1 MTGQIITRANAKE
14 TGVKRYFTGAP
25 CRRGHVAERYTADQS
40 CCQCKEEGRAANRE
54 KNAEYLRDWRKK
66 NPDYIG
72 PSHLDKDRRSEQ
84 ARIRYASSD
93 NKKLKIYAWRSAN
106 MDKHRKSARAS
117 YFRHHAK
124 RRAYAAARYQE
135 NRDSI
140 LAKDRAYRE
149 KNRERYR
156 AQSIRWR
163 MENPDKARTSDRNKK
178 AMRKAA
184 EGRHTAAEIADLMQ
198 KQKCKCANC
207 KASLK
212 DGYHADHIHPLSRG
226 GSNWISNIQLL
237 CPPCNMRKHTKD
249 PISWA
254 QENGRLL

>member
-1 MTGQIITRANAKE
+1 MSSREDAKAS
-14 TGVKRYFTGAP
+14 GLKRYFTGSP
-25 CRRGHVAERYTADQS
+25 CKRGHVAERYTADQS
-40 CCQCKEEGRAANRE
+40 CCQCKEEDRATNRE
-54 KNAEYLRDWRKK
+54 KNTEYLRDWRRK

-72 PSHLDKDRRSEQ
+72 PSHLDKERRAEQ
-84 ARIRYASSD
+84 RRVLYASSD
-93 NKKLKIYAWRSAN
+93 EKRLKIYAWRNAN
-106 MDKHRKSARAS
+106 MDKHRESARAS
-117 YFRHHAK
+117 YFKHHAK

-135 NRDSI
+135 NRGSI

-163 MENPDKARTSDRNKK
+163 LENPDKAKVSDRNKK

-184 EGRHTAAEIADLMQ
+184 EGRHTAAEIADLMAR
-198 KQKCKCANC
+198 QKCKCANC
-207 KASLK
+207 KVSLK
-212 DGYHADHIHPLSRG
+212 TGYHADHIEPLSKG

-237 CPPCNMRKHTKD
+237 CPACNMWKHNKD
-249 PISWA
+249 PIKFA